1 MSAGKL
7 LCKIG
12 SEKTRFSKRCLLCS
26 SQVTWNFWRCSF
38 SWGRAKKKGNK
49 IKVKNAMNMSNVL
62 SYVGEQHSD
71 EPGWAGSCWW
81 FVQLDRGRCIPPA
94 KVRWTGGLEEDLGL
108 QLWSQVVP
116 CSWNLQK
123 GASIDALSFPRRI
136 PEPAAPTAGRADR
149 DPFHR
154 VCGRKTINIMWEKKK
169 KNSPSIDATSTQ
181 SSSFSCNTV
190 CTV

>member
-1 MSAGKL
+1 MQWVPVNCCVRSVRRKPDSRKGVCCAAPRSPEISG
-7 LCKIG
+7 G
-12 SEKTRFSKRCLLCS
+12 AHFPGEE
-26 SQVTWNFWRCSF
+26 Q
-38 SWGRAKKKGNK
+38 KKKGNK

-62 SYVGEQHSD
+62 LYVGEQHSD

-154 VCGRKTINIMWEKKK
+154 VCGRKTMNIMWEKK
-169 KNSPSIDATSTQ
+169 KNSPSIDATST
-181 SSSFSCNTV
+181 
-190 CTV
+190 